1 MRLAHFHFVRAAIVA
16 LCLAV
21 GAAAAAQAQGG
32 GRGGGPPGGGGGP
45 GHGGMGGGGMSGGMG
60 DQNRSGFPGGGSR
73 PGLSPESI
81 PSRNSNVESPARAG
95 LQLGPPGQRWW
106 DDRGFVKSLKL
117 RPDQQARMDAIFE
130 QNRNLLV
137 SRFEGLQ
144 QAQAQMEQLSSSSSP
159 DESALYAQID
169 RVAQARADLE
179 KANTHLLLQLRSQMD
194 ADQIKRLEN
203 SR

>member
-1 MRLAHFHFVRAAIVA
+1 MLARCSLVRAAVVG

-21 GAAAAAQAQGG
+21 GAAATVQAQGG
-32 GRGGGPPGGGGGP
+32 GRGGGPPGGGGP
-45 GHGGMGGGGMSGGMG
+45 GGGMGGGGMNGGMG
-60 DQNRSGFPGGGSR
+60 GGNRPGFPGGSR
-73 PGLSPESI
+73 PGLSPGSI
-81 PSRNSNVESPARAG
+81 PSPSRNSTDAPVRAG

-130 QNRNLLV
+130 QNRNLLL
-137 SRFEGLQ
+137 SRFDGLQ
-144 QAQAQMEQLSSSSSP
+144 QAEAQMAQLSNSASP

-194 ADQIKRLEN
+194 PDQIKRLEK

>member
-1 MRLAHFHFVRAAIVA
+1 MLARRSFVRAAVVG

-21 GAAAAAQAQGG
+21 GAAATVQAQGG
-32 GRGGGPPGGGGGP
+32 GRGGGPPGGGGP
-45 GHGGMGGGGMSGGMG
+45 GGGMGGGGMNGGMG
-60 DQNRSGFPGGGSR
+60 GGNRPGFPGGGSR
-73 PGLSPESI
+73 PGLSPGSI
-81 PSRNSNVESPARAG
+81 PSPSRNSTDAPVRAG

-130 QNRNLLV
+130 QNRNLLL
-137 SRFEGLQ
+137 SRFDGLQ
-144 QAQAQMEQLSSSSSP
+144 QAEAQMAQLSNSASP

-194 ADQIKRLEN
+194 PDQIKRLEK

>member
-1 MRLAHFHFVRAAIVA
+1 MLARCSFARAAVVG

-21 GAAAAAQAQGG
+21 GAAATVQAQGG
-32 GRGGGPPGGGGGP
+32 GRGGGPPGGGG
-45 GHGGMGGGGMSGGMG
+45 MGGGGMNGGMG
-60 DQNRSGFPGGGSR
+60 GRPGFPDGGSR
-73 PGLSPESI
+73 SGLSPGSI
-81 PSRNSNVESPARAG
+81 PSRNSNGEAPARAG

-130 QNRNLLV
+130 QNRSLLL
-137 SRFEGLQ
+137 SRFDGLQ
-144 QAQAQMEQLSSSSSP
+144 QAEAQMAQLSSSSSP

-194 ADQIKRLEN
+194 PDQIKRLEK

>member
-1 MRLAHFHFVRAAIVA
+1 MRFAHFHFVRAAVVG
-16 LCLAV
+16 LCLAA
-21 GAAAAAQAQGG
+21 GTAATLQAQGG
-32 GRGGGPPGGGGGP
+32 GRGGGPPGGGG
-45 GHGGMGGGGMSGGMG
+45 MGGGGMNGGMG
-60 DQNRSGFPGGGSR
+60 GNRSGFPEGGSR

-81 PSRNSNVESPARAG
+81 PSRNSNIETPARAG

-130 QNRNLLV
+130 QNRSLLL
-137 SRFEGLQ
+137 SRFDGLQ
-144 QAQAQMEQLSSSSSP
+144 QAEAQMAQLSSSSSP

-169 RVAQARADLE
+169 RVAQARAELE

-194 ADQIKRLEN
+194 PDQIKRLEK

>member
-1 MRLAHFHFVRAAIVA
+1 MLARCSLVCAAVVG

-21 GAAAAAQAQGG
+21 GAAATVQAQGG
-32 GRGGGPPGGGGGP
+32 GRGGGPPGGGGP
-45 GHGGMGGGGMSGGMG
+45 GGGMGGGGMNGGMG
-60 DQNRSGFPGGGSR
+60 GGTRPGFPGGSR
-73 PGLSPESI
+73 PGLSPGSI
-81 PSRNSNVESPARAG
+81 PSPSRNSTDAPVRAG

-130 QNRNLLV
+130 QNRNLLL
-137 SRFEGLQ
+137 SRFDGLQ
-144 QAQAQMEQLSSSSSP
+144 QAEAQMAQLSNSASP

-194 ADQIKRLEN
+194 PDQIKRLEK

>member
-1 MRLAHFHFVRAAIVA
+1 
-16 LCLAV
+16 
-21 GAAAAAQAQGG
+21 
-32 GRGGGPPGGGGGP
+32 
-45 GHGGMGGGGMSGGMG
+45 MGGGGMNGGMG
-60 DQNRSGFPGGGSR
+60 GDNRPGFPGGGSR
-73 PGLSPESI
+73 SGLSPGSI
-81 PSRNSNVESPARAG
+81 PSSPSRNSADAPVRAG

-117 RPDQQARMDAIFE
+117 RPDQQARMDTIFE
-130 QNRNLLV
+130 QNRSLLV
-137 SRFEGLQ
+137 SRIEGLQ
-144 QAQAQMEQLSSSSSP
+144 QAEAQMAQLSNSSSP

-194 ADQIKRLEN
+194 PDQITRLEK

>member
-1 MRLAHFHFVRAAIVA
+1 MKLAHFNLVRAAIVG
-16 LCLAV
+16 LCLAS
-21 GAAAAAQAQGG
+21 GTAATSHAQGG
-32 GRGGGPPGGGGGP
+32 GGRGGPPGGGGP
-45 GHGGMGGGGMSGGMG
+45 GGGGMGGGGMNGGMG
-60 DQNRSGFPGGGSR
+60 GSNRSGFPGGGSR

-81 PSRNSNVESPARAG
+81 PSRNSNGEAPARAG

-144 QAQAQMEQLSSSSSP
+144 QAQAEMEQLSSSSSP

-169 RVAQARADLE
+169 RVAQARAELE

-194 ADQIKRLEN
+194 ADQIKRLEK

>member
-1 MRLAHFHFVRAAIVA
+1 MRLAHFHFVRAAIVG
-16 LCLAV
+16 LCLAI
-21 GAAAAAQAQGG
+21 GAAATSQAQGG
-32 GRGGGPPGGGGGP
+32 GRGGGPPGGGGP
-45 GHGGMGGGGMSGGMG
+45 GGGGMGGGMGGG
-60 DQNRSGFPGGGSR
+60 NRSGFPEGGSHS
-73 PGLSPESI
+73 GLSPESI
-81 PSRNSNVESPARAG
+81 PSRNSNAETPARAG

-169 RVAQARADLE
+169 RVAQARAELE

-194 ADQIKRLEN
+194 ADQIKRLEK

>member
-1 MRLAHFHFVRAAIVA
+1 
-16 LCLAV
+16 
-21 GAAAAAQAQGG
+21 
-32 GRGGGPPGGGGGP
+32 
-45 GHGGMGGGGMSGGMG
+45 MGGG
-60 DQNRSGFPGGGSR
+60 NRPGFPGGGSR
-73 PGLSPESI
+73 PGLSPGSI
-81 PSRNSNVESPARAG
+81 PSPSRNSTDAPVRAG

-130 QNRNLLV
+130 QNRNLLL
-137 SRFEGLQ
+137 SRFDGLQ
-144 QAQAQMEQLSSSSSP
+144 QAEAQMAQLSNSASP

-194 ADQIKRLEN
+194 PDQIKRLEK